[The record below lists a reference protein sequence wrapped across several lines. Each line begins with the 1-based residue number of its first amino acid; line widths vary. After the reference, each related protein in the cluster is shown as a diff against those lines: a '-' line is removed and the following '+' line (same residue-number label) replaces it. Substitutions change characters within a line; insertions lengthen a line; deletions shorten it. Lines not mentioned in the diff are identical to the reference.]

1 MMDFPQDVTLEAA
14 LKLLSAHPLPSID
27 HDTIALDDA
36 LGRITASDIAS
47 SIDVPQTD
55 AAAVDGYAI
64 FHDDLVQQP
73 LPVSTAIKAGHP
85 YQGEVKRGLAY
96 RIFTGAPMP
105 K

>member
-1 MMDFPQDVTLEAA
+1 MEFPQDVTLEAA
-14 LKLLSAHPLPSID
+14 LKLLSAHPLSSID

-64 FHDDLVQQP
+64 FHDDLAQQA
-73 LPVSTAIKAGHP
+73 LK
-85 YQGEVKRGLAY
+85 
-96 RIFTGAPMP
+96 
-105 K
+105 